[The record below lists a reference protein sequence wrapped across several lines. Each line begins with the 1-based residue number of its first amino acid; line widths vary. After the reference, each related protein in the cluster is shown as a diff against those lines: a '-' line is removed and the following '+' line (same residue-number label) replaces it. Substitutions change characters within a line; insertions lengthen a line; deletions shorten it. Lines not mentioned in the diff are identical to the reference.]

1 MYPKK
6 QPKSD
11 REKFY
16 GAFQK
21 KVGCKPEQYLRRKLA
36 GGMQE
41 AELRRLYD
49 MLAVEIAMKAR
60 CTAIRYDA
68 LQLEP
73 AGETAAERHVRRAAT
88 HEVPVCARCGGRM
101 VLRTGQT
108 GARKGQKF
116 WGCSNYPACRY
127 TKDFE
132 ERVMRNFKFII
143 SYDGSRY
150 FGWERQP
157 GRDTIQGKLEAVL
170 TRMCGTDVQVIGAG
184 RTDAGVHARAMAA
197 NAYMDTEK
205 TPEEIRDY
213 MNRLPAGRYLRAGGE
228 SLPPTASTRA
238 TAPSAS
244 SIPTPAMSAIRSRSS
259 TGNTSPCSITSL
271 ILPPCSARRRF
282 SPANM
287 ITKASARTRR

>member
-21 KVGCKPEQYLRRKLA
+21 KVGCKPEQYLLRKLA
-36 GGMQE
+36 GGMPE

-73 AGETAAERHVRRAAT
+73 AGETAAERHIRRAAT

-116 WGCSNYPACRY
+116 
-127 TKDFE
+127 
-132 ERVMRNFKFII
+132 
-143 SYDGSRY
+143 
-150 FGWERQP
+150 
-157 GRDTIQGKLEAVL
+157 
-170 TRMCGTDVQVIGAG
+170 
-184 RTDAGVHARAMAA
+184 
-197 NAYMDTEK
+197 
-205 TPEEIRDY
+205 
-213 MNRLPAGRYLRAGGE
+213 
-228 SLPPTASTRA
+228 
-238 TAPSAS
+238 
-244 SIPTPAMSAIRSRSS
+244 
-259 TGNTSPCSITSL
+259 
-271 ILPPCSARRRF
+271 
-282 SPANM
+282 
-287 ITKASARTRR
+287 

>member
-36 GGMQE
+36 GGMPE

-73 AGETAAERHVRRAAT
+73 RAKRRRSAISAARPRMRS
-88 HEVPVCARCGGRM
+88 VCARCGGRM

-132 ERVMRNFKFII
+132 
-143 SYDGSRY
+143 
-150 FGWERQP
+150 
-157 GRDTIQGKLEAVL
+157 
-170 TRMCGTDVQVIGAG
+170 
-184 RTDAGVHARAMAA
+184 AR
-197 NAYMDTEK
+197 
-205 TPEEIRDY
+205 
-213 MNRLPAGRYLRAGGE
+213 
-228 SLPPTASTRA
+228 S
-238 TAPSAS
+238 
-244 SIPTPAMSAIRSRSS
+244 
-259 TGNTSPCSITSL
+259 
-271 ILPPCSARRRF
+271 
-282 SPANM
+282 
-287 ITKASARTRR
+287 

>member
-36 GGMQE
+36 GGMPE

-73 AGETAAERHVRRAAT
+73 AGETAAERHIRRAAT

-132 ERVMRNFKFII
+132 ARSRKI
-143 SYDGSRY
+143 SSSSSA
-150 FGWERQP
+150 
-157 GRDTIQGKLEAVL
+157 T
-170 TRMCGTDVQVIGAG
+170 
-184 RTDAGVHARAMAA
+184 
-197 NAYMDTEK
+197 
-205 TPEEIRDY
+205 
-213 MNRLPAGRYLRAGGE
+213 
-228 SLPPTASTRA
+228 
-238 TAPSAS
+238 TAPAISAGNAS
-244 SIPTPAMSAIRSRSS
+244 RAATRS
-259 TGNTSPCSITSL
+259 
-271 ILPPCSARRRF
+271 
-282 SPANM
+282 
-287 ITKASARTRR
+287 KASWKPS

>member
-73 AGETAAERHVRRAAT
+73 AAETAAERHIRRAAT

-101 VLRTGQT
+101 VI
-108 GARKGQKF
+108 F
-116 WGCSNYPACRY
+116 N
-127 TKDFE
+127 
-132 ERVMRNFKFII
+132 
-143 SYDGSRY
+143 
-150 FGWERQP
+150 
-157 GRDTIQGKLEAVL
+157 
-170 TRMCGTDVQVIGAG
+170 TR
-184 RTDAGVHARAMAA
+184 
-197 NAYMDTEK
+197 
-205 TPEEIRDY
+205 
-213 MNRLPAGRYLRAGGE
+213 
-228 SLPPTASTRA
+228 
-238 TAPSAS
+238 SAS
-244 SIPTPAMSAIRSRSS
+244 SPFPNFSAESS
-259 TGNTSPCSITSL
+259 SMDAAKMKKN
-271 ILPPCSARRRF
+271 SA
-282 SPANM
+282 
-287 ITKASARTRR
+287 ARPR

>member
-1 MYPKK
+1 MYPRK

-60 CTAIRYDA
+60 CTAIRYGA

-108 GARKGQKF
+108 GARKGKKF

-132 ERVMRNFKFII
+132 
-143 SYDGSRY
+143 S
-150 FGWERQP
+150 
-157 GRDTIQGKLEAVL
+157 
-170 TRMCGTDVQVIGAG
+170 
-184 RTDAGVHARAMAA
+184 HA
-197 NAYMDTEK
+197 
-205 TPEEIRDY
+205 
-213 MNRLPAGRYLRAGGE
+213 
-228 SLPPTASTRA
+228 
-238 TAPSAS
+238 
-244 SIPTPAMSAIRSRSS
+244 
-259 TGNTSPCSITSL
+259 
-271 ILPPCSARRRF
+271 
-282 SPANM
+282 
-287 ITKASARTRR
+287 